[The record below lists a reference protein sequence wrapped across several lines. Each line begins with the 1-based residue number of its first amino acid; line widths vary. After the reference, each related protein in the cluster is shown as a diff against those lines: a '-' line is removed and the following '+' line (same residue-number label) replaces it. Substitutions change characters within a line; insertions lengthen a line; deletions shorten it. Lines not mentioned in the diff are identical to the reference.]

1 MASSEGS
8 GLDLSGRE
16 TLIKALPPIR
26 EELQAQDLWAN
37 KAFGQHFLLDLNLTE
52 RIVREANLSTD
63 CQVAEIGPG
72 PGGLTRALL
81 AADIGRVVAIER
93 DPRFVTF
100 HQPLVEACDGF
111 YAVIEADALTV
122 DLTSVLDA
130 PRAIVANLPY
140 NVGTPM
146 LINWL
151 RQASQFQ
158 SMTLMFQR
166 EVAERIVAQP
176 GNKTYGRLSV
186 LAQLCCHAS
195 LVMTIPAR
203 AFTPPPKI
211 DSAVVRLVPRD
222 PAMSDAEFSAI
233 EQITAAAFGQR
244 RKMLR
249 SALKTVFD
257 EPVAALEAAGIDPTA
272 RAEDIGLD
280 GFKALAHRLLVLA
293 SA

>member
-1 MASSEGS
+1 MQVGA
-8 GLDLSGRE
+8 GLDLSGRQA
-16 TLIKALPPIR
+16 LIRALPPIR
-26 EELQAQDLWAN
+26 DALQAQNLWAN

-52 RIVREANLSTD
+52 RIVREARLSAD

-81 AADIGRVVAIER
+81 AADINRVVAIER
-93 DPRFVTF
+93 DPRFVGF
-100 HQPLVEACDGF
+100 HEPLVAACEGF
-111 YAVIEADALTV
+111 YSVIAADALTV
-122 DLTSVLDA
+122 DLTTLLGA

-146 LINWL
+146 LIGWL
-151 RQASQFQ
+151 RQAAEFQ

-166 EVAERIVAQP
+166 EVADRIVAQP
-176 GNKTYGRLSV
+176 GRKTYGRLSV

-195 LVMTIPAR
+195 LVMTVPAR

-211 DSAVVRLVPRD
+211 DSAVVRLVPRT
-222 PAMSDAEFSAI
+222 PVLSDAEFSAV
-233 EQITAAAFGQR
+233 ERVTAAAFGQR

-249 SALKTVFD
+249 SALKNLFD
-257 EPVAALEAAGIDPTA
+257 DPVAVLEAINIDPTA

-280 GFKALAHRLLVLA
+280 GFKALAHALPA
-293 SA
+293 AAPA